1 MMNSKTA
8 LLLAGA
14 LILPVAVSGQDSME
28 IPPEIMEA
36 IQGDISTIHMDVMQ
50 ATIRL
55 EPGQAGAFWG
65 VYEEYLSEA
74 QELTAQ
80 RTELVRDFAVSF
92 ETMTDASAS
101 EIGQR
106 ALALENRRIDLLGE
120 YFGKISDDVGGIA
133 AGQFLQIENR
143 IATLKDLR
151 LAMDV
156 PIVGG

>member
-1 MMNSKTA
+1 MNSKTA
-8 LLLAGA
+8 VLIAAALLLPAAVGA
-14 LILPVAVSGQDSME
+14 QDNME

-74 QELTAQ
+74 EELTAQ
-80 RTELVRDFAVSF
+80 RTELVRDLAMVFDS
-92 ETMTDASAS
+92 MTDANAS
-101 EIGQR
+101 EMGQR
-106 ALALENRRIDLLGE
+106 ALELESRRLELLGE
-120 YFGKISDDVGGIA
+120 YFGKISDDVGGVA
-133 AGQFLQIENR
+133 AAQFLQIENR

-151 LAMDV
+151 LAMEV

>member
-1 MMNSKTA
+1 
-8 LLLAGA
+8 
-14 LILPVAVSGQDSME
+14 ME

-74 QELTAQ
+74 EELTAQ
-80 RTELVRDFAVSF
+80 RTELVRDLAMVFDS
-92 ETMTDASAS
+92 MTDANAS
-101 EIGQR
+101 EMGQR
-106 ALALENRRIDLLGE
+106 ALELESRRLELLGE
-120 YFGKISDDVGGIA
+120 YFGKISDDVGGVA
-133 AGQFLQIENR
+133 AAQFLQIENR

-151 LAMDV
+151 LAMEV